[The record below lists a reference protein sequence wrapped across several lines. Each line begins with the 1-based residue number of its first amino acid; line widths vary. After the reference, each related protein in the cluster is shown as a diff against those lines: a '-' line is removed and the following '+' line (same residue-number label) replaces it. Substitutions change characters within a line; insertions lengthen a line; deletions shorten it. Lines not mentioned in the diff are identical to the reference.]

1 MYAYIPL
8 WIMLFQNGLC
18 VFFILLI
25 HTLNILFLG
34 MRICIF
40 TNAMLFQNGLCV
52 FFILLIHTLNILF
65 LGMRICI
72 FTNAYAIFMSCDF
85 CVHFSQL
92 SHEYYNPCL
101 QYILLL
107 YVQRDQYLVCLFIQL
122 IFLLL
127 YAPII
132 ILEIISNI
140 SESDR
145 RNNKQF
151 LSAQIISFVAFSH
164 E

>member
-8 WIMLFQNGLC
+8 QNMLFQNGLC

-34 MRICIF
+34 TRICIF
-40 TNAMLFQNGLCV
+40 TNANS
-52 FFILLIHTLNILF
+52 IIK
-65 LGMRICI
+65 
-72 FTNAYAIFMSCDF
+72 SCDF

-92 SHEYYNPCL
+92 SHEYYNLCL
-101 QYILLL
+101 QYILFL

-122 IFLLL
+122 IFLLK

-145 RNNKQF
+145 RNNNHTQ
-151 LSAQIISFVAFSH
+151 SAQIIHLFIAFSH